1 MKPVLA
7 VSWQLLRGVLPY
19 PDLWRRWRV
28 DRRAH
33 KLITC
38 RLWPGDEA
46 TGMDAAQLALLRLL
60 WLQRLTR
67 NAVSMRRDED
77 AALLARA
84 SIETCIV
91 GLYCVQSGDAIA
103 HLSAPSYGA
112 AGPVPYLINAD
123 LGSRAAIDSAV
134 VALGEIGPD
143 LNIRDLAL
151 WLEREHG
158 LVLATGLYHRYYVPL
173 SHLFAHSYAFSL
185 MRHVRPGGTLH
196 RRPDFPWIRRSAAR
210 MADGCAAVL
219 AASIADKA
227 GVPSALFH
235 RSATAHLDRL
245 LTPALVFAVKG
256 AFRSGPWREFPRKL
270 QSIIEAQRSAGPS
283 GRGHDADRED
293 GGTAD
298 ALASFLDPAASYAR
312 GGVYSQNGD
321 EHAGA
326 TDQAAGDER
335 RARHRR

>member
-1 MKPVLA
+1 
-7 VSWQLLRGVLPY
+7 
-19 PDLWRRWRV
+19 
-28 DRRAH
+28 
-33 KLITC
+33 
-38 RLWPGDEA
+38 
-46 TGMDAAQLALLRLL
+46 MDAAQLALLRLL
-60 WLQRLTR
+60 WLQRLTH
-67 NAVSMRRDED
+67 NSVTMRRDDD

-84 SIETCIV
+84 AIETCIV
-91 GLYCVQSGDAIA
+91 GLYCVHSGDAIA
-103 HLSAPSYGA
+103 HLSAPSYGG

-134 VALGEIGPD
+134 LALGEIGPD
-143 LNIRDLAL
+143 LNVRDLAL

-173 SHLFAHSYAFSL
+173 SHLFANAYAFSL
-185 MRHVRPGGTLH
+185 MRHVHADGTLH
-196 RRPDFPWIRRSAAR
+196 RRPAFPWIRRSAAR

-227 GVPSALFH
+227 GTPSELFH

-270 QSIIEAQRSAGPS
+270 QSIIEAQRSADLPDHGDESGSPS
-283 GRGHDADRED
+283 D
-293 GGTAD
+293 GTSD
-298 ALASFLDPAASYAR
+298 ALASFLDPAASYAC
-312 GGVYSQNGD
+312 GGVFSENGSEYREETD
-321 EHAGA
+321 PGA
-326 TDQAAGDER
+326 EEER

>member
-1 MKPVLA
+1 MKPVRA

-19 PDLWRRWRV
+19 PDLLRRWRV
-28 DRRAH
+28 NRGAH

-38 RLWPGDEA
+38 RHWPGDDAAGVE
-46 TGMDAAQLALLRLL
+46 AAQLALLRLL

-67 NAVSMRRDED
+67 NAVGMRRAED

-91 GLYCVQSGDAIA
+91 GLYCVQSGDPIA

-112 AGPVPYLINAD
+112 AGPVPYLTTAD

-134 VALGEIGPD
+134 LALGEVGPD

-158 LVLATGLYHRYYVPL
+158 LVLATGLYQRYYVPL
-173 SHLFAHSYAFSL
+173 SHLFGHAYAFAL
-185 MRHVRPGGTLH
+185 MRHVGPDGSVH
-196 RRPDFPWIRRSAAR
+196 RRPAFPWVRRSAAR
-210 MADGCAAVL
+210 MADGCTAVL

-227 GVPSALFH
+227 GIPSALFH

-256 AFRSGPWREFPRKL
+256 AFQSGPWREFPRKL
-270 QSIIEAQRSAGPS
+270 QSIIEAQQSADVA
-283 GRGHDADRED
+283 GHDPGTGY
-293 GGTAD
+293 GGEMH
-298 ALASFLDPAASYAR
+298 PAAGEQCPAR
-312 GGVYSQNGD
+312 Q
-321 EHAGA
+321 
-326 TDQAAGDER
+326 
-335 RARHRR
+335 HR

>member
-7 VSWQLLRGVLPY
+7 ISWQLLRAVLPY
-19 PDLWRRWRV
+19 PDLLRRWRV
-28 DRRAH
+28 NRGAH

-38 RLWPGDEA
+38 RHWPGDDA
-46 TGMDAAQLALLRLL
+46 TGMEAAQLALLRLL

-67 NAVSMRRDED
+67 NAVATRREED
-77 AALLARA
+77 AVLLARA

-91 GLYCVQSGDAIA
+91 GLYCVHSGDPIA

-112 AGPVPYLINAD
+112 AGPVPYLVNAD

-134 VALGEIGPD
+134 LALGEVGPD

-158 LVLATGLYHRYYVPL
+158 LVLATGLYQRYYVPL
-173 SHLFAHSYAFSL
+173 SHLFGHAYAFAL
-185 MRHVRPGGTLH
+185 MRHVRPDGSVH
-196 RRPDFPWIRRSAAR
+196 RRPVFPWIRRSAAR
-210 MADGCAAVL
+210 MADGCTAVL

-227 GVPSALFH
+227 GSPSALFH

-256 AFRSGPWREFPRKL
+256 AFQSGPWREFPRKL
-270 QSIIEAQRSAGPS
+270 QSIIEAQQSADIS
-283 GRGHDADRED
+283 GQVPDSEHSGA
-293 GGTAD
+293 GD
-298 ALASFLDPAASYAR
+298 ALGGFFDPATAYAENGLFSHNGDEYAGEMDPAA
-312 GGVYSQNGD
+312 D
-321 EHAGA
+321 E
-326 TDQAAGDER
+326 QR
-335 RARHRR
+335 PARHRR

>member
-1 MKPVLA
+1 MNGVLA

-28 DRRAH
+28 NRRAH

-38 RLWPGDEA
+38 RLWPGADA

-67 NAVSMRRDED
+67 NSVSMRRDDD
-77 AALLARA
+77 AVLLARA
-84 SIETCIV
+84 AIETCIV
-91 GLYCVQSGDAIA
+91 GLYCIHSGDAIA
-103 HLSAPSYGA
+103 DLSAPSYGA
-112 AGPVPYLINAD
+112 GGPVPYLINAD
-123 LGSRAAIDSAV
+123 LGSQAAIDTAV
-134 VALGEIGPD
+134 LALGEVGPD

-173 SHLFAHSYAFSL
+173 SHLFAHPYGFAL
-185 MRHVRPGGTLH
+185 MRHVRPDGTLH
-196 RRPDFPWIRRSAAR
+196 RQPAFPWVRHSAAR

-227 GVPSALFH
+227 GTSSELFH

-256 AFRSGPWREFPRKL
+256 SFRSGPWREFPGKL
-270 QSIIEAQRSAGPS
+270 QSIIDAQRSTDLS
-283 GRGHDADRED
+283 GDGHNADRGD
-293 GGTAD
+293 DGTAD
-298 ALASFLDPAASYAR
+298 ALAGFLDSAASFAP
-312 GGVYSQNGD
+312 GGRYSQNGD
-321 EHAGA
+321 DYGGEISP
-326 TDQAAGDER
+326 AAGEER
-335 RARHRR
+335 PARHRR

>member
-1 MKPVLA
+1 MLA

-19 PDLWRRWRV
+19 PDLWRRGRV
-28 DRRAH
+28 NRRAH

-67 NAVSMRRDED
+67 NSVGMRRDED
-77 AALLARA
+77 AVLLARA
-84 SIETCIV
+84 AIETCIV
-91 GLYCVQSGDAIA
+91 GLYCVYSGDAIA

-123 LGSRAAIDSAV
+123 LGSRTAVDSAV
-134 VALGEIGPD
+134 LALGELGPD

-173 SHLFAHSYAFSL
+173 SHLFAHGYAFAL
-185 MRHVRPGGTLH
+185 MRHVRPDGTLH

-219 AASIADKA
+219 AATIADNA
-227 GVPSALFH
+227 DARSELFR

-256 AFRSGPWREFPRKL
+256 AFRSGPWREFPQKL
-270 QSIIEAQRSAGPS
+270 QSIIEAQRSADLSGHGNDPGREEGGAGDAFAGFYVPAASHSPS
-283 GRGHDADRED
+283 GQFSQNGEEY
-293 GGTAD
+293 
-298 ALASFLDPAASYAR
+298 ASGLDPAA
-312 GGVYSQNGD
+312 D
-321 EHAGA
+321 E
-326 TDQAAGDER
+326 EPP
-335 RARHRR
+335 ARHRR

>member
-1 MKPVLA
+1 MLA

-28 DRRAH
+28 NRRAH

-38 RLWPGDEA
+38 RLWPGDDA

-67 NAVSMRRDED
+67 NSVGMRRDED
-77 AALLARA
+77 AVLLARA
-84 SIETCIV
+84 AIETCIV
-91 GLYCVQSGDAIA
+91 GLYCVYSGDAIA

-123 LGSRAAIDSAV
+123 LGSRTAVDSAV
-134 VALGEIGPD
+134 LALGELGPD

-173 SHLFAHSYAFSL
+173 SHLFAHGYAFAL
-185 MRHVRPGGTLH
+185 MRHVRPDGTLH

-210 MADGCAAVL
+210 VADGCAAVL
-219 AASIADKA
+219 AATIADNA
-227 GVPSALFH
+227 DAPSELFR

-256 AFRSGPWREFPRKL
+256 AFRSGPWREFPHKL
-270 QSIIEAQRSAGPS
+270 QSIIEAQRSADLSGHGNDPGREEGGGDDAFAGFYVPAASHSPS
-283 GRGHDADRED
+283 GQFSQNGEEYARGM
-293 GGTAD
+293 
-298 ALASFLDPAASYAR
+298 DPAA
-312 GGVYSQNGD
+312 D
-321 EHAGA
+321 E
-326 TDQAAGDER
+326 EPP
-335 RARHRR
+335 ARHRR

>member
-19 PDLWRRWRV
+19 PALLRRWRV
-28 DRRAH
+28 NHRAH

-38 RLWPGDEA
+38 RHWPGADA

-67 NAVSMRRDED
+67 NAVGMRREED
-77 AALLARA
+77 AVLLARA

-91 GLYCVQSGDAIA
+91 GLYCVHSGDPIA

-134 VALGEIGPD
+134 LALGEVGPD

-158 LVLATGLYHRYYVPL
+158 LVLATGLYQRYYVPL
-173 SHLFAHSYAFSL
+173 SHLFGHAYGFAL
-185 MRHVRPGGTLH
+185 MRHVRPDGSLH
-196 RRPDFPWIRRSAAR
+196 PRPAFPWIRRSAAR
-210 MADGCAAVL
+210 MADGCTAVL
-219 AASIADKA
+219 AASIADNA
-227 GVPSALFH
+227 GSPSALFH
-235 RSATAHLDRL
+235 RTATAHLDRL

-256 AFRSGPWREFPRKL
+256 AFRSGRWREFPRKL
-270 QSIIEAQRSAGPS
+270 RSIVEAQQSADIT
-283 GRGHDADRED
+283 GHDPASEYGGAD
-293 GGTAD
+293 D
-298 ALASFLDPAASYAR
+298 ALRGFFDPATPYAQN
-312 GGVYSQNGD
+312 GQFSHNGD
-321 EHAGA
+321 EYADEL
-326 TDQAAGDER
+326 DQAAGEQR
-335 RARHRR
+335 PARHRR

>member
-1 MKPVLA
+1 MKPVVA

-28 DRRAH
+28 NRRAH

-38 RLWPGDEA
+38 RHWPGDDA

-67 NAVSMRRDED
+67 NSVTMRRDDD
-77 AALLARA
+77 AVLLARA
-84 SIETCIV
+84 AIETCIV
-91 GLYCVQSGDAIA
+91 GLYCVHSGDAIA
-103 HLSAPSYGA
+103 HLSAPSYGG

-134 VALGEIGPD
+134 LALGEVGPD
-143 LNIRDLAL
+143 LNVRDLAL

-173 SHLFAHSYAFSL
+173 SHLFAHAYAFSL
-185 MRHVRPGGTLH
+185 MRHVHPDGTIH
-196 RRPDFPWIRRSAAR
+196 RRPAFPWIRRSAAR

-227 GVPSALFH
+227 GVPSGIFH

-256 AFRSGPWREFPRKL
+256 AFRSGPWRQFPRKL
-270 QSIIEAQRSAGPS
+270 QSIIEAQRSADLPAQG
-283 GRGHDADRED
+283 DAAGRED
-293 GGTAD
+293 GGTGD
-298 ALASFLDPAASYAR
+298 ALASFLDPAATYAR
-312 GGVYSQNGD
+312 GGLYGPNGD
-321 EHAGA
+321 EYAETRDPVA
-326 TDQAAGDER
+326 EEER